1 MELTDA
7 EKPDPGAVTLL
18 RYVDSPL
25 FESSAR
31 VLVNTVNTV
40 GVMGKGVALEFKKR
54 FPEMYRLYRDHC
66 KAGRFRVGQLWLYRT
81 PGRWVLNFP
90 TKAHWRVPSRT
101 EYIRAGL
108 EKFVATYQFRGID
121 SISFPLLGCG
131 NGRLDFDTEVRPL
144 MEQYLRSLPIPVYI
158 HRRREPSGFVAE
170 HEELDLFSSIRPPG
184 SFAELW
190 NHLHQLTE
198 DEVELRTFKTESQ
211 FRLTYVTDNNLVFDR
226 VHGSRVH
233 IPAEDVRSLWH
244 RLNNTGTVLSREA
257 PGRIGREFSLVFP
270 LLAQLPYV
278 SRVTLSEDYEA
289 FVRRPT
295 QGLQLRFRGS
305 PGTSVPTEFASEVG

>member
-1 MELTDA
+1 M
-7 EKPDPGAVTLL
+7 L

-25 FESSAR
+25 FESPAR

-66 KAGRFRVGQLWLYRT
+66 KAGRLRVGQLWLYRT
-81 PGRWVLNFP
+81 LGRWVLNFP
-90 TKAHWRVPSRT
+90 TKAHWRSPSKT

-108 EKFVATYQFRGID
+108 EKLVATYQERGID

-131 NGRLDFDTEVRPL
+131 NGRLDFDTQVRPL

-158 HRRREPSGFVAE
+158 HRRHESLAFVAE
-170 HEELDLFSSIRPPG
+170 HEELDLFSSMRPPE
-184 SFAELW
+184 SFDELW
-190 NHLHQLTE
+190 HHLLQLRE
-198 DEVELRTFKTESQ
+198 DNLDLQTFTTESR
-211 FRLTYVTDNNLVFDR
+211 FRLTHVTGNNLVFDR
-226 VHGSRVH
+226 IHGSRVH
-233 IPAEDVRSLWH
+233 IPVEDVRSLWH

-257 PGRIGREFSLVFP
+257 PGRIGREYSLVFP

-278 SRVTLSEDYEA
+278 SRVTLSEDYEG
-289 FVRRPT
+289 FVRRQT
-295 QGLQLRFRGS
+295 QGLQLQFRGS
-305 PGTSVPTEFASEVG
+305 HGAGTPTELASAVG

>member
-1 MELTDA
+1 M
-7 EKPDPGAVTLL
+7 TLL

-54 FPEMYRLYRDHC
+54 YPEMYRLYRDHC
-66 KAGRFRVGQLWLYRT
+66 KAGRLRVGQLWLYRT
-81 PGRWVLNFP
+81 LGRWVLNFP
-90 TKAHWRVPSRT
+90 TKAHWRSPSKT

-108 EKFVATYQFRGID
+108 EKLVATYQDRGID

-131 NGRLDFDTEVRPL
+131 NGQLDFDIQVRPL

-158 HRRREPSGFVAE
+158 HRRHESSGLVAE
-170 HEELDLFSSIRPPG
+170 HEELDLFSSIALPG
-184 SFAELW
+184 SFDELW
-190 NHLHQLTE
+190 NHLLQLTE
-198 DEVELRTFKTESQ
+198 GNLDLQTFTTESQ
-211 FRLTYVTDNNLVFDR
+211 FKLTDVTDNNLVFDR
-226 VHGSRVH
+226 IHGSRVH

-244 RLNNTGTVLSREA
+244 RLNNTGTVLAREA
-257 PGRIGREFSLVFP
+257 PGRIGREYSLVFP

-278 SRVTLSEDYEA
+278 SRVTLSDDYEG
-289 FVRRPT
+289 FVRRQT

-305 PGTSVPTEFASEVG
+305 LGTGTPTEHASAVG